1 MLNRHNT
8 CYYHLYVLTLYCKS
22 TEMNTNTLND
32 FIWNVRRNNR
42 HLKFPLPGQE
52 QHNTIFIRAYNNE
65 LNEEKSEFNEI
76 ENELSLLSR
85 INEICSVLKNEDLPR
100 NKQLE
105 EYINNLS
112 RIFTSYSTDD
122 HNPERFL
129 TKVLA
134 YLHGFLSFVRLSN
147 QRDEEL
153 LIHLQSLV
161 SVEDGKIDV
170 LEFTPERA
178 SFYLNCKERYNRE
191 LQNYF
196 SIFHDF
202 LLKESD
208 KSKGLKVTTRTEQ
221 CLVTLTDL
229 IQQSLQ
235 PSESAMILLS
245 EFRRKLW
252 MAQRQAEE
260 N

>member
-1 MLNRHNT
+1 
-8 CYYHLYVLTLYCKS
+8 
-22 TEMNTNTLND
+22 MNDNTLTD

-42 HLKFPLPGQE
+42 HFEFPLPQQE
-52 QHNTIFIRAYNNE
+52 QYKTLSIRTYNNK
-65 LNEEKSEFNEI
+65 LNEEESVLSHI
-76 ENELSLLSR
+76 EEDLSLITR
-85 INEICSVLKNEDLPR
+85 INEICSALKNEDLPR

-105 EYINNLS
+105 EYIHNLS
-112 RIFTSYSTDD
+112 RIFTSYSIDD
-122 HNPERFL
+122 HNPETFL
-129 TKVLA
+129 TKVLS

-153 LIHLQSLV
+153 LVHLQSLV
-161 SVEDGKIDV
+161 PVEEGQNEI

-178 SFYLNCKERYNRE
+178 SFYLNCKERYKKE
-191 LQNYF
+191 LKNYF
-196 SIFHDF
+196 TIFHDF

-221 CLVTLTDL
+221 CLITLTDL

-235 PSESAMILLS
+235 HSESALILLS

-252 MAQRQAEE
+252 MVERHAEE

>member
-1 MLNRHNT
+1 M
-8 CYYHLYVLTLYCKS
+8 S
-22 TEMNTNTLND
+22 DNTLND

-42 HLKFPLPGQE
+42 HLQFPLPQE
-52 QHNTIFIRAYNNE
+52 QQHNTVFIRTYNNI
-65 LNEEKSEFNEI
+65 LNEQQSVFTDIEEEI
-76 ENELSLLSR
+76 SFVAH
-85 INEICSVLKNEDLPR
+85 INEICEVLKNEDLPR

-105 EYINNLS
+105 EYIHNLS

-122 HNPERFL
+122 HNPEKFL
-129 TKVLA
+129 NRVLS

-147 QRDEEL
+147 LRDEEL
-153 LIHLQSLV
+153 LVHLQSLV
-161 SVEDGKIDV
+161 SAEPGQNDF

-178 SFYLNCKERYNRE
+178 SFYMNCKERYAKE
-191 LQNYF
+191 LKTYF
-196 SIFHDF
+196 TIFHDF

-221 CLVTLTDL
+221 CLITLTDM
-229 IQQSLQ
+229 IQQSLHH
-235 PSESAMILLS
+235 SESALTLLS

-252 MAQRQAEE
+252 SVERQAEE

>member
-1 MLNRHNT
+1 MLNRHKA
-8 CYYHLYVLTLYCKS
+8 CYYHLYVIPLYCKS
-22 TEMNTNTLND
+22 TDMTENTLND

-42 HLKFPLPGQE
+42 HLEFPLPEQK
-52 QHNTIFIRAYNNE
+52 QHNTIFIRTYNNK
-65 LNEEKSEFNEI
+65 LNEEKSVFTEI
-76 ENELSLLSR
+76 ENEISLLSH

-129 TKVLA
+129 TKVLS

-153 LIHLQSLV
+153 LVHLQALV
-161 SVEDGKIDV
+161 FVEEGNEM

-196 SIFHDF
+196 TIFHDF

-221 CLVTLTDL
+221 CLITLTDL
-229 IQQSLQ
+229 IQQSQQ
-235 PSESAMILLS
+235 PSEFAMVLLS

>member
-1 MLNRHNT
+1 MNET
-8 CYYHLYVLTLYCKS
+8 TLT
-22 TEMNTNTLND
+22 D

-42 HLKFPLPGQE
+42 HFQFPLPEE
-52 QHNTIFIRAYNNE
+52 QQFNTVFIRTYNNKA
-65 LNEEKSEFNEI
+65 NEVKPVFFNI
-76 ENELSLLSR
+76 EEELSLVSR
-85 INEICSVLKNEDLPR
+85 INEICATIEHEDLPR

-105 EYINNLS
+105 EYIHNLS
-112 RIFTSYSTDD
+112 KIFTSYLTND
-122 HNPERFL
+122 HNPETFL
-129 TKVLA
+129 TKVLS

-153 LIHLQSLV
+153 LIHLKSLV
-161 SVEDGKIDV
+161 PDEPGQTEF

-178 SFYLNCKERYNRE
+178 SFYLNCKERYARE
-191 LQNYF
+191 LQTYF
-196 SIFHDF
+196 TIFHDF

-221 CLVTLTDL
+221 CLITLTDM
-229 IQQSLQ
+229 IQQSQ
-235 PSESAMILLS
+235 HHSDSALALLS

-252 MAQRQAEE
+252 TVERQTEE

>member
-1 MLNRHNT
+1 
-8 CYYHLYVLTLYCKS
+8 
-22 TEMNTNTLND
+22 MNDNTLTD

-42 HLKFPLPGQE
+42 HFQFPLTE
-52 QHNTIFIRAYNNE
+52 QKQFNTIFIRTYNNK
-65 LNEEKSEFNEI
+65 LNEEKSVLSNI
-76 ENELSLLSR
+76 EEELSFVDR
-85 INEICSVLKNEDLPR
+85 INEICTVIKNVDLPR

-105 EYINNLS
+105 EYIHNLS
-112 RIFTSYSTDD
+112 KIFTSYLTDD
-122 HNPERFL
+122 HNPEKFL
-129 TKVLA
+129 TKVLS

-153 LIHLQSLV
+153 LNHLMTLV
-161 SVEDGKIDV
+161 PAEPSQNEF

-178 SFYLNCKERYNRE
+178 SFYLNCKERYTRE
-191 LQNYF
+191 LHNYF
-196 SIFHDF
+196 NIFHDF

-221 CLVTLTDL
+221 CLITLTDM
-229 IQQSLQ
+229 IDQSLHH
-235 PSESAMILLS
+235 SESAQTLLS

-252 MAQRQAEE
+252 TVERQAEE